1 MNDSAIPTN
10 TFTFKADVASSEGAN
25 NVVLAQIYNDLCP
38 TKTPLQVTDSRV
50 RQTIDGHPIV
60 IFWNDTTV
68 ENNTLKFLGKY
79 NFNNDKGTEEVFGF
93 TDGDESWEIRQNG
106 TERVGWRSDD
116 YESTDNSGN
125 PQWLADFEARFP
137 EDNMD
142 ISNLK
147 ALATWLKSTDTAA
160 ATNAQLNSPATYG
173 GTTYAT
179 DTAEYRLAKFRAEL
193 SNHADVQDMIFY
205 YLFTE
210 IFLCIDQR
218 EKNAFP
224 TLFEDIGKW
233 IMFFYDADSSLGI
246 DNKGKLAFDY
256 YLEDIDYNADGSPV
270 YNGQASVLW
279 VNLRNAFYPEIQAMY
294 RQLRT
299 ELRNDGSGDRLI
311 SYEVVN
317 KLFENHQSK
326 WCEAIFNE
334 DMFRKCLEPYILSGD
349 DDYIDM
355 LLGKKEMHRKWW
367 LYNRFR
373 YLDSKYETGNSMDT
387 RLMIR
392 AKGKS
397 NLVLTSYVDMYGRVY
412 YNSEMVEH
420 RMTRGQEYE
429 FVWAASG
436 AEDAVVGVNDA
447 DMITSLGD
455 LSPLQV
461 ETINIANATHLT
473 ALKIGD
479 GASTYVNNA
488 LTSVGFGNNV
498 LLRSLDLRNCVA
510 LTQSLDASGCS
521 NIEEVLCDGSSI
533 TGIAL
538 PNGGIIKTLHLPN
551 TITNLTV
558 LNQTNITDFSMP
570 NYDNLMTLRIENC
583 PAIATDYIILHAPNL
598 NRVRLLDVDWN
609 IMDETFLER
618 LDSCRGKDENNLDVD
633 RPVITGRA
641 VINVPVSESMI
652 EYWQNAFPDLELT
665 FTMIGYSVTF
675 VDWDGTIL
683 KTQDVVSGSRASPPA
698 SLSRP
703 STTEYEYSFNGW
715 DNEYTNI
722 TADTVCTAI
731 YLAYLRRY
739 TVRFFNGDT
748 LLQERSISYGAKAS
762 YTGNTFS
769 KEHENPDLYY
779 WNFDGW
785 YPSVDCITG
794 ETNAYAQWE
803 ERTYPVFQKINY
815 PVDNYKTI
823 HAATGEGAELVYA
836 SERQFNYIVEN
847 DIYYVSSDMINWRAC
862 SGRSYN
868 RVDHIKYVNGKYFQI
883 TGGSSSNSTI
893 LCYSTNG
900 TDWKGLRFPW
910 RDFTDSP
917 NDAGFYGFND
927 VVWDGTNFIVITAER
942 IAVVDEDL
950 TNISSIYESNN
961 DSYSWA
967 FYDTFTKRLYIC
979 ESSGSNRKII
989 CSDPKDGEYLNVL
1002 HTFTAYLN
1010 TSVLH
1015 YTDTFIANGVIYS
1028 LSQRAHYLTK
1038 FELDFDNNIV
1048 GVSTTQHFPGLENI
1062 TLSPFSN
1069 VYKIDNRF
1077 IITLSSDIG
1086 AVIIS
1091 TTDGSSFSVKTYS
1104 GISSI
1109 YTVTPHYI
1117 LSYGSGDLYYAIN
1130 TL

>member
-142 ISNLK
+142 VSNLK

-160 ATNAQLNSPATYG
+160 ATNTQLNSPVTYG
-173 GTTYAT
+173 GVTYTA
-179 DTAEYRLAKFRAEL
+179 DTAEYRLAKFKAEL
-193 SNHADVQDMIFY
+193 SDHADVQDMIFY

-224 TLFEDIGKW
+224 TLFEDMGKW

-334 DMFRKCLEPYILSGD
+334 DMSRKCLEPYILSGD

-538 PNGGIIKTLHLPN
+538 PNGGIIKTLHLPS

-570 NYDNLMTLRIENC
+570 NYDNLTTLRIENC

-683 KTQDVVSGSRASPPA
+683 KTQDVISGGRASPPA

-722 TADTVCTAI
+722 TADTICTAI

-739 TVRFFNGDT
+739 TVRFYNGDT
-748 LLQERSISYGAKAS
+748 LLQERSVPYGTKAL
-762 YTGNTFS
+762 YTGGTFS

-779 WNFDGW
+779 WIFDSW
-785 YPSVDCITG
+785 YPLVDCITG
-794 ETNAYAQWE
+794 DVSVFAQWE
-803 ERTYPVFQKINY
+803 EKSYLSFQSIDYPSDINTKLI
-815 PVDNYKTI
+815 VSC
-823 HAATGEGAELVYA
+823 GEDADLIFAFSPNTAPRDLCYVTSDLINWTPFLAPDYA
-836 SERQFNYIVEN
+836 SSIDR
-847 DIYYVSSDMINWRAC
+847 
-862 SGRSYN
+862 
-868 RVDHIKYVNGKYFQI
+868 IKKANGKYFI
-883 TGGSSSNSTI
+883 LEDGSGSGGRCLT
-893 LCYSTNG
+893 YSTDGVN
-900 TDWKGLRFPW
+900 W
-910 RDFTDSP
+910 RDTVSLTDAEWGGNGVTPS
-917 NDAGFYGFND
+917 DI
-927 VVWDGTNFIVITAER
+927 VWDGTNYIVTTAVGKIYVIT
-942 IAVVDEDL
+942 EDL
-950 TNISSIYESNN
+950 SMCIAKYVFADEADYYLYFDDAIKRIYIYPDFGSIMYYSDIESDGYFKSMNELTYYTHATNSALYQTTCIINGMWYYIYNNQLRRMTIDLDAGVCYTENMMRIQADTSWRISRLKEHNGTMIMPIYH
-961 DSYSWA
+961 
-967 FYDTFTKRLYIC
+967 
-979 ESSGSNRKII
+979 
-989 CSDPKDGEYLNVL
+989 DGE
-1002 HTFTAYLN
+1002 A
-1010 TSVLH
+1010 S
-1015 YTDTFIANGVIYS
+1015 A
-1028 LSQRAHYLTK
+1028 
-1038 FELDFDNNIV
+1038 
-1048 GVSTTQHFPGLENI
+1048 
-1062 TLSPFSN
+1062 TL
-1069 VYKIDNRF
+1069 
-1077 IITLSSDIG
+1077 
-1086 AVIIS
+1086 AM
-1091 TTDGSSFSVKTYS
+1091 TTDGTSYIVKTYS
-1104 GISSI
+1104 NIPSF
-1109 YTVTPHYI
+1109 YYLEVTPNYI
-1117 LSYGSGDLYYAIN
+1117 ISQYADKIYYALN